1 MLAHKKRKEEVLSG
15 YIYVYAFHIV
25 GLGVIKHKID
35 ISPFERNDS

>member
-1 MLAHKKRKEEVLSG
+1 MLAHRKEEEVLSG

-25 GLGVIKHKID
+25 GLGVIKQKID